1 MKTTLSDSQI
11 EQANDLVT
19 RQLIQEI
26 DSDHWIVN
34 SASSS
39 GSYEVESADQSVHA
53 YDLYCKCKGWQFKKG
68 MKDCKHCEAVRI
80 YQGINQNT
88 KGSDY
93 YSNENKS
100 DYHYAK
106 KKEIQAWIRKTKAEI
121 LKEEGKKKD

>member
-1 MKTTLSDSQI
+1 MKQAKQLV
-11 EQANDLVT
+11 EQD
-19 RQLIQEI
+19 LIQEL
-26 DSDHWIVN
+26 DSDHWLV
-34 SASSS
+34 SSVKGN
-39 GSYEVESADQSVHA
+39 GSYEVERVDQSE
-53 YDLYCKCKGWQFKKG
+53 YGFDYYCKCKGWQCKKG

-121 LKEEGKKKD
+121 LK